1 MMIYSEEMKE
11 RFLRVFRKTGCHIS
25 QACDHCG
32 ICRQTYYLWIDKYP
46 EFADAVKEEIERDK
60 DNLEA
65 VLKQVAYVEKNPAVL
80 IWLSKVKLRDRG
92 YIERAEVELKHDIT
106 VSLPDDMTED
116 MS

>member
-32 ICRQTYYLWIDKYP
+32 IHRQTYYLWMNNHPDFK
-46 EFADAVKEEIERDK
+46 EAVEDEMERDK

-65 VLKQVAYVEKNPAVL
+65 VLKQAGYVDKNPAVL

-92 YIERAEVELKHDIT
+92 YVERAEVDLKHDIV
-106 VSLPDDMTED
+106 VSLPSDMTEE
-116 MS
+116 M